1 MVSISDYKEEE
12 VAVCLSVLLEL
23 MTILGEFR
31 ENAVIVGGNVPPLL
45 LPEVRHEYPGT
56 LDIDL
61 ALDLNRIDD
70 NTYKTLKKTLLYR
83 DYYQEEGGQPFQYF
97 RDVDGV
103 TIKLDL
109 MAGEYGG
116 TGKSRRHQKIQD
128 VKARKARG
136 CDLAFEY
143 FSEVEL
149 SGKLPSGAENRVKV
163 KFANIIP
170 FLVTKGMALWERAKE
185 KDAYD
190 IYFCIKHFPGGIKE
204 LVKSIAPITSNAL
217 VQEGLGKIKS
227 KFESVNSL
235 GPNYVADFLE
245 ISESEERDIIKR
257 EAFELVTELME
268 QLEISPY
275 RE

>member
-12 VAVCLSVLLEL
+12 VAICLSVLLEL

-45 LPEVRHEYPGT
+45 LPDAKHEYPGT

-61 ALDLNRIDD
+61 ALDLNTIDD
-70 NTYKTLKKTLLYR
+70 NTYKTLKKTLLDR
-83 DYYQEEGGQPFQYF
+83 DYYQKEGGQPFQYF

-136 CDLAFEY
+136 CDLVFQY
-143 FSEVEL
+143 YSEVTL
-149 SGKLPSGAENRVKV
+149 SGTLPSGAENKVKV
-163 KFANIIP
+163 KIANAIP
-170 FLVTKGMALWERAKE
+170 FIVTKGMSLWDRVKE

-190 IYFCIKHFPGGIKE
+190 IYFCIKHFPGGIQA
-204 LVKSIAPITSNAL
+204 LAQQTGPIISNAL
-217 VQEGLGKIKS
+217 VREGLGKIRA
-227 KFESVNSL
+227 KFESPNSL
-235 GPNYVADFLE
+235 GPNHVADFLE
-245 ISESEERDIIKR
+245 ITVSEERERIKR
-257 EAFELVTELME
+257 DAFELANKLMDM
-268 QLEISPY
+268 LSISSF
-275 RE
+275 EE